1 EGSQVETVEQAL
13 AGQVVLDIRHPGEEE
28 LKPLELEGV
37 EVLKV
42 PFYQLNSRFAELD
55 PARAYLLYCEKGVM
69 SRLHAQYLLDRVLAN
84 VRVLRLPSGCV
95 RDQSRPSVRKCRHC
109 GLSFCI
115 MRDSFFPT
123 DLLVTPIRNAP

>member
-1 EGSQVETVEQAL
+1 M
-13 AGQVVLDIRHPGEEE
+13 VLDIRHPDEEE

-69 SRLHAQYLLDRVLAN
+69 SRLHAQYLLDRGHDN
-84 VRVLRLPSGCV
+84 VRVLRLPRG
-95 RDQSRPSVRKCRHC
+95 
-109 GLSFCI
+109 
-115 MRDSFFPT
+115 
-123 DLLVTPIRNAP
+123 

>member
-1 EGSQVETVEQAL
+1 MCARSRRPRRASISVCWMRRWSRPPPPIAVIWSWGWRAPRWRPASRRWPARWGWIS
-13 AGQVVLDIRHPGEEE
+13 AIRPDEEE

-69 SRLHAQYLLDRVLAN
+69 SRLHAQYLLDRGHDN
-84 VRVLRLPSGCV
+84 VRVLRLPRG
-95 RDQSRPSVRKCRHC
+95 
-109 GLSFCI
+109 
-115 MRDSFFPT
+115 
-123 DLLVTPIRNAP
+123 